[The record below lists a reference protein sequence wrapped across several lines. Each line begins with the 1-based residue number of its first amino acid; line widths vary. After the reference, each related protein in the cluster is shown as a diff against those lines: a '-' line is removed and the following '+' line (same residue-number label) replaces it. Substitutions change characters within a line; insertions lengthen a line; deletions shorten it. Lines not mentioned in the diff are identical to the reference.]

1 MHGGSPKNDD
11 GVSVRPRAPND
22 QEAEYQERSHMKDA
36 KSQPKGRNSRSE
48 PQDLKLVGIDYNV
61 GLAAEDRL
69 CTACPF
75 QSRLR
80 WVDTKRRWSDLF
92 AEAVESDARMRDGL
106 AYAKEPY
113 LHVLRMPVDEA
124 IALDEANLVAGARK
138 DGFGNEC
145 EGHCGV

>member
-1 MHGGSPKNDD
+1 
-11 GVSVRPRAPND
+11 
-22 QEAEYQERSHMKDA
+22 MKDA

>member
-1 MHGGSPKNDD
+1 
-11 GVSVRPRAPND
+11 
-22 QEAEYQERSHMKDA
+22 MKDA

-48 PQDLKLVGIDYNV
+48 PQDLKLVGIDYNI

-92 AEAVESDARMRDGL
+92 AEAVESDARTRDGL
-106 AYAKEPY
+106 AFAKEPY
-113 LHVLRMPVDEA
+113 LHSLRMPLDGAVS
-124 IALDEANLVAGARK
+124 LDEEKLGCDGRT

-145 EGHCGV
+145 ERYCGGPKEPMERR